1 MTETLSIPL
10 NKLSVWSGNVRKT
23 GAGEAIDELAASI
36 ESHGLLQPLIV
47 RKEKRGRY
55 AVVAG
60 QRRLM
65 ALALL
70 ASQERV
76 AVDMPVTC
84 VLTQADADAGELSLA
99 ENVVRLAMHPA
110 DQFESFRD
118 LVDRGVDAA
127 SVARRFG
134 ITEAAVLKRLKLGR
148 LSPVVLEAYRNG
160 DVDLDE
166 AQAFAITDDHAA
178 QERVLADLPDWNRSP
193 RMIRSL
199 LTEDELP
206 ASDKRVRFVS
216 VEAYEKAGGLVRRD
230 LFDDSHSGTILN
242 PALLETLVKAKLMSI
257 ADDVRAEGWSWVEIE
272 PMLDRGMLAAYRRSH
287 PDQRPVS
294 EEQQAEIDTLSAT
307 YDELADSS
315 EADDGDEGVLSRL
328 EAIELRLDEIEQGR
342 LHWPEDV
349 LAKAG
354 AIISIGYVG
363 DVAIE
368 RGLMCGDDDN
378 DSEAVDIVRPDNASN
393 AGISAALVI
402 DLTSRKTAALQCAI
416 SKNVDIMVVAV
427 VHALTLQAFYRHAG
441 ERSCLTLSVQCVAPE
456 RSMAVS
462 DAFEPV
468 QTMAAHHEEWARRL
482 PEDPADLWQWCLSQK
497 MDVLLA
503 LLAHIG
509 ARSIDAVRQKGDRAD
524 HPRLVHAD
532 ALGDVAGFDIGA
544 HYTPDVATYFSRV
557 SSAQIVTA
565 LCEAKGVAAA
575 PAWSRMKKSELA
587 ALAAREVAGTGWL
600 PEAIRPR
607 VVDALEEAA

>member
-1 MTETLSIPL
+1 MIETLSIPL

-36 ESHGLLQPLIV
+36 EAHGLLQPLII

-84 VLTQADADAGELSLA
+84 VVTPARADAGEVSLA
-99 ENVVRLAMHPA
+99 ENVVRMAMHPA
-110 DQFESFRD
+110 DQFEAFRD
-118 LVDRGVDAA
+118 LVDRGIDAA

-148 LSPVVLEAYRNG
+148 LSPVVLDAYRNG
-160 DVDLDE
+160 DLDLDE
-166 AQAFAITDDHAA
+166 AQAFAITDDHVA

-199 LTEDELP
+199 LTEDEIP
-206 ASDKRVRFVS
+206 ASDKRVKFVS
-216 VEAYEKAGGLVRRD
+216 IDAYENAGGLVRRD
-230 LFDDSHSGTILN
+230 LFDDSHSGTILD
-242 PALLETLVKAKLMSI
+242 PALLETLVTAKLMSI

-294 EEQQAEIDTLSAT
+294 EEQQAEIDSLAAT

-315 EADDGDEGVLSRL
+315 EADDSDEGLLSRL

-342 LHWPEDV
+342 LYWSEDIV
-349 LAKAG
+349 AKTG
-354 AIISIGYVG
+354 AIISIGYGG

-368 RGLMCGDDDN
+368 RGLMRGDDN
-378 DSEAVDIVRPDNASN
+378 ADSDPVEIMRPDSAANT
-393 AGISAALVI
+393 GVSAALVT
-402 DLTSRKTAALQCAI
+402 DLTSRKTAAIQLVA
-416 SKNVDIMVVAV
+416 SKNVDVMIVAV
-427 VHALTLQAFYRHAG
+427 VHALALQAFYRHAG
-441 ERSCLTLSVQCVAPE
+441 ERSCLKLAMQCVAPS
-456 RSMAVS
+456 RSMAVP
-462 DAFEPV
+462 DAYAPV
-468 QTMAAHHEEWARRL
+468 QLMTVCHEEWAGRL
-482 PEDPADLWQWCLSQK
+482 PEDPANLWDWCLSQTT
-497 MDVLLA
+497 DVLLA

-509 ARSIDAVRQKGDRAD
+509 SLSIDAIRQKSDRVD

-532 ALGDVAGFDIGA
+532 ALGDAAGFDIGA
-544 HYTPDVATYFSRV
+544 HYTPDGATYFSRV